1 MSSVAPRTTRSKP
14 GKKAKLAL
22 MVVDDPNF
30 NMQTLEA
37 LTPPDGEGP
46 SRLSATTMIPSYR
59 AMKLWFQQ
67 RHPDIETQFVIFT
80 NLQEGKDQGPKQ
92 KWIKHLRDEGLE
104 VYVNN
109 QSKSNGLGKKTDVD
123 PAMRKRIVK
132 YLQDSRRVKLVEVIA
147 VSHDA
152 RCFGGVGRRN
162 EPGAQTLFDQ
172 LADLDIPAYYMGFEG
187 LKSSPCHK
195 VVGGV
200 GYIDIGAVDNALPY
214 DFPRYDLPVQLQPLP
229 PPPQAPIS
237 EPKPHLG
244 RRLLSW
250 LQTVRPN

>member
-1 MSSVAPRTTRSKP
+1 MSSVAPRTSRSKP
-14 GKKAKLAL
+14 AQPTQVAL

-46 SRLSATTMIPSYR
+46 SRLSDTIMIPSYR

-67 RHPDIETQFVIFT
+67 RHPGIETRFVIFT

-92 KWIKHLRDEGLE
+92 KWIEHLREEGLE

-109 QSKSNGLGKKTDVD
+109 QSKSGDFGKKTDVD
-123 PAMRKRIVK
+123 PAMRKRIER
-132 YLQDSRRVKLVEVIA
+132 YLQDTSREKLVEVIA

-172 LADLDIPAYYMGFEG
+172 LADLGISAHYMGFEG
-187 LKSSPCHK
+187 LGSSPHRK
-195 VVGGV
+195 VVDGV
-200 GYIDIGAVDNALPY
+200 GYIDIGEVDNALPY
-214 DFPRYDLPVQLQPLP
+214 DFPRYDLPVELQPLP
-229 PPPQAPIS
+229 PPPAPS
-237 EPKPHLG
+237 PKPKRHLG
-244 RRLLSW
+244 HRFLDW
-250 LQTVRPN
+250 LRMV